1 MLRERDAPV
10 WARFDPDWYC
20 AAYALQI
27 THAAALRF
35 YLAHGQALGH
45 SPNPLFDEAWY
56 LRRYPDV
63 AAEIASGMVESGFD
77 HFCRDGFRERRPHW
91 LFDRDL
97 VAAALGPQDD
107 LYAAALRTGA
117 APHRLFDA
125 RCYLAGLDETAR
137 AAAEGGP
144 YAHYLA
150 RLGLEGPERRT
161 TKLFDPR
168 WYFEQHPDVA
178 AAVARGE
185 WRGAL
190 HHYLTNDAPEK
201 FDPLPEFSEAFYL
214 GRNPDVE
221 AAVRAGELRNGYAH
235 FLSEGARELRAP
247 RADIDLAYYAS
258 SYGDVARGVQDGSI
272 RNVFL
277 HYVER
282 RSPRAASPSA
292 LSEMPPEHAAKALWR
307 AQADEL
313 LPLFGRRPLDFS
325 LAGEPA
331 VAVVMVLHNQ
341 FALTMRGLASLRAN
355 FAGGVELILV
365 DSGSTDETRHLRRY
379 VRGGRLTR
387 LDVNVGFVRACN
399 AALPG
404 ARAPLTL
411 LLNNDVELGPR
422 AVEAAIARMADPS
435 IGAVGARIIRAHGRL
450 QEAGSIVWRD
460 GATEGYMRDASP
472 LAPEANFVRDVD
484 FCSGAF
490 LMVRSA
496 VLKRL
501 DGLDDDFAP
510 AYFEDVDLC
519 LRIAKLGLRVVYD
532 PAVTV
537 RHLEYG
543 SAEDHAASQARMLEK
558 RAVLRAKHPEVAR
571 RPAMSDAARMS
582 ARFAAP
588 RRTRVLMIEDY
599 APLRRLGSGFVRS
612 NDILAVMAALGCQVT
627 VLPTNGNGYDLA
639 AVYADMP
646 DTVEMM
652 HDQSAETLAD
662 FLQPRRDCYDVI
674 WIARTHNL
682 DKTVDALEAWV
693 ADCAVRPRVV
703 LDTEAVAATRSAA
716 RAKLRGESFGLIAA
730 LVQEFSNVDFC
741 DEVVAVN
748 GLDAGTIR
756 NLGIA
761 PVTVL
766 GHMRVPALTPRPWA
780 QRSGLLFVGSI
791 HAMESPNY
799 EGLVWFIDEVLPLI
813 EAELGPQTRLTV
825 IGHLADGVSLERF
838 RDNPRVTLR
847 GPVVDAA
854 PAYDAARVFVAPTRW
869 AGGVPYKVHEAASF
883 GVPVAATA
891 LIAAQLGWDDGL
903 LAADAS
909 DAAGFAAAV
918 LRLHQD
924 EATWTE
930 VRARAAARLEAENA
944 AAPYVETI
952 RRLVAPAKEG

>member
-1 MLRERDAPV
+1 
-10 WARFDPDWYC
+10 
-20 AAYALQI
+20 
-27 THAAALRF
+27 
-35 YLAHGQALGH
+35 
-45 SPNPLFDEAWY
+45 
-56 LRRYPDV
+56 
-63 AAEIASGMVESGFD
+63 
-77 HFCRDGFRERRPHW
+77 
-91 LFDRDL
+91 
-97 VAAALGPQDD
+97 
-107 LYAAALRTGA
+107 
-117 APHRLFDA
+117 
-125 RCYLAGLDETAR
+125 
-137 AAAEGGP
+137 
-144 YAHYLA
+144 
-150 RLGLEGPERRT
+150 
-161 TKLFDPR
+161 
-168 WYFEQHPDVA
+168 
-178 AAVARGE
+178 
-185 WRGAL
+185 
-190 HHYLTNDAPEK
+190 
-201 FDPLPEFSEAFYL
+201 
-214 GRNPDVE
+214 
-221 AAVRAGELRNGYAH
+221 
-235 FLSEGARELRAP
+235 
-247 RADIDLAYYAS
+247 
-258 SYGDVARGVQDGSI
+258 
-272 RNVFL
+272 
-277 HYVER
+277 
-282 RSPRAASPSA
+282 
-292 LSEMPPEHAAKALWR
+292 
-307 AQADEL
+307 
-313 LPLFGRRPLDFS
+313 
-325 LAGEPA
+325 
-331 VAVVMVLHNQ
+331 
-341 FALTMRGLASLRAN
+341 
-355 FAGGVELILV
+355 
-365 DSGSTDETRHLRRY
+365 
-379 VRGGRLTR
+379 
-387 LDVNVGFVRACN
+387 
-399 AALPG
+399 
-404 ARAPLTL
+404 
-411 LLNNDVELGPR
+411 
-422 AVEAAIARMADPS
+422 
-435 IGAVGARIIRAHGRL
+435 
-450 QEAGSIVWRD
+450 
-460 GATEGYMRDASP
+460 
-472 LAPEANFVRDVD
+472 
-484 FCSGAF
+484 
-490 LMVRSA
+490 
-496 VLKRL
+496 
-501 DGLDDDFAP
+501 
-510 AYFEDVDLC
+510 
-519 LRIAKLGLRVVYD
+519 
-532 PAVTV
+532 
-537 RHLEYG
+537 
-543 SAEDHAASQARMLEK
+543 
-558 RAVLRAKHPEVAR
+558 
-571 RPAMSDAARMS
+571 
-582 ARFAAP
+582 
-588 RRTRVLMIEDY
+588 
-599 APLRRLGSGFVRS
+599 
-612 NDILAVMAALGCQVT
+612 